1 MSLADTQLA
10 RLLSP
15 LLSGL
20 VFEESSRVK
29 LVSELHRYYCR
40 LLSRGVRLSK
50 GAGLEVGVEVGRLRG
65 VCGGGRGG
73 PEWL

>member
-1 MSLADTQLA
+1 VSLADTQLA

-50 GAGLEVGVEVGRLRG
+50 GAGLDVEVERLRG

>member
-50 GAGLEVGVEVGRLRG
+50 GAGLDVEVERLRG

>member
-15 LLSGL
+15 LLTGL

-29 LVSELHRYYCR
+29 LVSELHLYYCR
-40 LLSRGVRLSK
+40 LLSRGVRLGK
-50 GAGLEVGVEVGRLRG
+50 GAGLDVEVERLRG

>member
-15 LLSGL
+15 LLTGL

-50 GAGLEVGVEVGRLRG
+50 GAGLDVEVERLRG

>member
-1 MSLADTQLA
+1 MSLADTRLA
-10 RLLSP
+10 TLLFP

-20 VFEESSRVK
+20 VFEESSRVR
-29 LVSELHRYYCR
+29 LASGLHRYYCR
-40 LLSRGVRLSK
+40 LLSRGLRLSK
-50 GAGLEVGVEVGRLRG
+50 GAGLDVEVERLRG